1 MALFPRAAACRALV
15 VAMSSTSRR
24 PPSLARALFS
34 SFSSGAAAAAAD
46 NTQAPSSSSSPPP
59 QPPQKNSI
67 AFIGLG
73 NMGLPMAVNLLRKGN
88 YTSIVAVDV
97 SDDSAR
103 QLEAEAMAAAAASSS
118 SSPSSSPRVVRAL
131 TPRAALEDHPD
142 VSAVVTMLPATRHAR
157 EVYEDE
163 QKGVLA
169 GLERRQHG
177 PPVLLCDC
185 STVAPSFAAALTL
198 KIPSPHLLV
207 DAPVSGGVPAARA
220 GTLTF
225 MVGGSDG
232 AFTAAEPLLALMGVR
247 TVRCGPKNG
256 AGLAAK
262 VANNL
267 ALAVQYAGVCEALAL
282 GQKCGVDPLLLSN
295 EVFAAS
301 SADCW
306 AVRKYS
312 PVAGASGGA
321 SPASRGYKAGFGAPL
336 MVKDLELALELAEE
350 VGVPAPLA
358 EAAKRLYERVVEAA
372 LERGEDPRGVDFS
385 RVFVDV
391 YGGGVTVQ

>member
-1 MALFPRAAACRALV
+1 
-15 VAMSSTSRR
+15 
-24 PPSLARALFS
+24 
-34 SFSSGAAAAAAD
+34 
-46 NTQAPSSSSSPPP
+46 
-59 QPPQKNSI
+59 
-67 AFIGLG
+67 
-73 NMGLPMAVNLLRKGN
+73 MGLPMAVNLLRKGS
-88 YTSIVAVDV
+88 YASIVAVDV
-97 SDDSAR
+97 SDDSVK
-103 QLEAEAMAAAAASSS
+103 QLEAEATAAAYSSS
-118 SSPSSSPRVVRAL
+118 SCRIVRAP
-131 TPRAALEDHPD
+131 TPRAALEHHPD

-163 QKGVLA
+163 KIGVLA
-169 GLERRQHG
+169 GLERREKRQQQ
-177 PPVLLCDC
+177 PAVLLCDC
-185 STVAPSFAAALTL
+185 STVAPSFAAALAL
-198 KIPSPHLLV
+198 QVQPPHLLV

-225 MVGGSDG
+225 MVGGADA
-232 AFTAAEPLLALMGVR
+232 AFSAAQPLLALMGAR
-247 TVRCGPKNG
+247 TVRCGSKNG

-358 EAAKRLYERVVEAA
+358 EAAKRLYEKVVEAA
-372 LERGEDPRGVDFS
+372 LERGEDPRAVDFS

-391 YGGGVTVQ
+391 YGGGNGSGGVTIQ